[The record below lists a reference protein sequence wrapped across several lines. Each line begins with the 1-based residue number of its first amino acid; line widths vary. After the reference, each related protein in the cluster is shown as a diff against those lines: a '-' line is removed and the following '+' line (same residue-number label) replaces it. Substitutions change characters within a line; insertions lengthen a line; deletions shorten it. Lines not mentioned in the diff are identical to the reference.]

1 MTTLPNIL
9 TITRILASP
18 VIVLLAAVDGQA
30 GSYSATA
37 VFIAAAVTDWF
48 DGFLAR
54 RLEQESVLGAI
65 LDPIADKIQVCITLI
80 VLLWLGSLPDWNLI
94 PAVAILG
101 REIFISGLREGMA
114 GKDVPRLT
122 SSYAAKSKTF
132 VQMAAL
138 AILLTGSLLGEW
150 VPLVGCA
157 LLWIAAFL
165 SVWTGLSYLRT
176 ALSTL
181 K

>member
-1 MTTLPNIL
+1 
-9 TITRILASP
+9 
-18 VIVLLAAVDGQA
+18 
-30 GSYSATA
+30 
-37 VFIAAAVTDWF
+37 
-48 DGFLAR
+48 
-54 RLEQESVLGAI
+54 

-122 SSYAAKSKTF
+122 SSYAAKSKTLI
-132 VQMAAL
+132 QMTAL
-138 AILLTGSLLGEW
+138 AILLTGALLGEW

>member
-1 MTTLPNIL
+1 
-9 TITRILASP
+9 
-18 VIVLLAAVDGQA
+18 
-30 GSYSATA
+30 
-37 VFIAAAVTDWF
+37 
-48 DGFLAR
+48 
-54 RLEQESVLGAI
+54 
-65 LDPIADKIQVCITLI
+65 
-80 VLLWLGSLPDWNLI
+80 
-94 PAVAILG
+94 
-101 REIFISGLREGMA
+101 MA

-132 VQMAAL
+132 VQMTAL
-138 AILLTGSLLGEW
+138 AILLTGALLGEW